1 MGNLRLLC
9 SVKGLGPLSAK
20 RDKILRTERRCRM
33 IIGSAF
39 PSTQQCCLRIID
51 DILDETR
58 MVEIPRDQNSVI
70 ADLLLMQKT
79 VFKLQKAIRLC
90 VHITHEVV
98 TLHWWAEDLYYTRL
112 IVGVGEIPRTFL
124 ECLQEG
130 KVWK

>member
-1 MGNLRLLC
+1 
-9 SVKGLGPLSAK
+9 
-20 RDKILRTERRCRM
+20 M

-39 PSTQQCCLRIID
+39 PTTQRCFLRIVD

-79 VFKLQKAIRLC
+79 VRQLQKAIRLA
-90 VHITHEVV
+90 VHITSEVV
-98 TLHWWAEDLYYTRL
+98 TLHWWAEDLPFTRL
-112 IVGVGEIPRTFL
+112 MVGVGEIPRTFL